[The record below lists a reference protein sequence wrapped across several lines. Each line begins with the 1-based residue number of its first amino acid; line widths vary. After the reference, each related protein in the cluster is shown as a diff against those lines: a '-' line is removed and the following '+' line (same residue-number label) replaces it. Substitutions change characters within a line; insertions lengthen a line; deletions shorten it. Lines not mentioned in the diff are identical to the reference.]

1 LELIDLKVNIRKN
14 TGNGPARRLRMVSRI
29 PAVLYGPET
38 KSILL
43 TVDGIDFEKI
53 LKKRKSGQVLLNLII
68 QNGETFTRSAMVK
81 ELQVHPLSRN
91 FLHIDFYEIAM
102 ERKIRVKVP
111 VVTTGKSKGVELGG
125 ILQIV
130 RRELEMSCLPMEVP
144 ESIEID
150 VTNLDMGD
158 AIHVGEVAREGD
170 IEFLEED
177 DFTVVTVLSPK
188 VEEIEEEIEEEEA
201 EEAVGEEE
209 DAPEAGDEE

>member
-1 LELIDLKVNIRKN
+1 MELIDLKVNIRKN
-14 TGNGPARRLRMVSRI
+14 TGNGPARRLRMVGRI

-38 KSILL
+38 ESILL

-81 ELQVHPLSRN
+81 ELQIHPLSRN

-111 VVTTGKSKGVELGG
+111 VVITGKSKGVELGG
-125 ILQIV
+125 ILQII
-130 RRELEMSCLPMEVP
+130 RRELEMSCLPLEVP

-177 DFTVVTVLSPK
+177 DFTVVTILSPK

-201 EEAVGEEE
+201 EEAVGEEG